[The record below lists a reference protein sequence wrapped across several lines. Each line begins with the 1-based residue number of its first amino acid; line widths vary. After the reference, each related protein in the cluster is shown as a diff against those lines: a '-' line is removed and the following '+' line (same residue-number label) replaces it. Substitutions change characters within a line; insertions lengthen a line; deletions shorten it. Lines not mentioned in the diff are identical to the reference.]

1 MSCTARPYPVRHAC
15 GSLLDSARSHRYN
28 LAVTSDELT
37 SATLHHVLNAAP
49 IAMLLV
55 DAEGYVCHANPI
67 AEELFL
73 WKVADAAPLHIDT
86 LVPQPMRAHHAR
98 LRTAYSEHP
107 RQRNMGKGQELQAVR
122 SDGTRFPVAVG
133 LAPLTVDGQAHVL
146 TTVTDLSARE
156 ATAEARTAARIHA
169 LEVQRLESL
178 ALMAGG
184 IAHDFNNL
192 LVAVLGNAQLAQSVD
207 LPQLAAECV
216 ADIVTAAE
224 QASDLSRQL
233 LAYRGRGSFSAQPI
247 DLSQVVLEA
256 RALLRSIART
266 QADVRTHCAD
276 GLPPVLADV
285 GQIRQV
291 LLNLVGNACDAVEGH
306 MGTIHIATSRIVT
319 DDDYM
324 LALEPSDR
332 PAGIYVV
339 LEVSDNGG
347 GIPPH
352 VLPKVFEPMVS
363 TRGGGRGMGLAAVRG
378 IVVGHDAAL
387 TVYSEVGRG
396 TTVKVLFPAID
407 GPSDDDIEPTPDERR
422 GRHTILVAD
431 DNAMVR
437 KFARRTL
444 ERIGYNV
451 LLAKDGQ
458 EAMERFHEAKGKVD
472 LALVDLTMPRLNGAD
487 TFRRLRLVDP
497 EIRVVLTSGFIGEDV
512 TAGLPARGLFGF
524 LQKPFTPDQLREMV
538 ADALAL
544 GHDP

>member
-1 MSCTARPYPVRHAC
+1 M
-15 GSLLDSARSHRYN
+15 
-28 LAVTSDELT
+28 
-37 SATLHHVLNAAP
+37 LNAAP

-55 DAEGYVCHANPI
+55 DSEGYLRHANPT

-73 WKVADAAPLHIDT
+73 LNAAGTDPLHVDA
-86 LVPQPMRAHHAR
+86 LVPQPVRAHHAR
-98 LRTAYSEHP
+98 LRASYTDHP
-107 RQRNMGKGQELQAVR
+107 RQRRMGNGQELRAVR
-122 SDGTRFPVAVG
+122 CDGTEFPVEVG
-133 LAPLTVDGQAHVL
+133 LAPLTVDGEALLL

-156 ATAEARTAARIHA
+156 ATEKARTAARIHD

-184 IAHDFNNL
+184 VAHDFNNL

-216 ADIVTAAE
+216 ADIATAAE

-233 LAYRGRGSFSAQPI
+233 LAYSGRGSFSAQPI
-247 DLSQVVLEA
+247 DLSHVVLEA

-266 QADVRTHCAD
+266 RADVRTHCAD
-276 GLPPVLADV
+276 GLPSVLADV

-291 LLNLVGNACDAVEGH
+291 LLNLVGNACDAAETST
-306 MGTIHIATSRIVT
+306 GTVHVATSRILT
-319 DDDYM
+319 DADYM

-332 PAGIYVV
+332 PAGTYVV
-339 LEVSDNGG
+339 LEVSDNGS

-363 TRGGGRGMGLAAVRG
+363 TKGGGRGMGLAAVRG

-407 GPSDDDIEPTPDERR
+407 GPSEDDVEPTSDERR

-444 ERIGYNV
+444 EKIGYKV
-451 LLAKDGQ
+451 LLAEDGQ
-458 EAMERFHEAKGKVD
+458 EAMERFHEANGGVD
-472 LALVDLTMPRLNGAD
+472 LVLVDLTMPRLDGTD
-487 TFRRLRLVDP
+487 TFRQLRLVDP

-512 TAGLPARGLFGF
+512 TAGLPARGLAGF

-544 GHDP
+544 EHGP